1 MVGWH
6 HQLDGY
12 GFAQAS
18 VVGSG
23 QGSLEFCNPWGCKE
37 SDTTES
43 KLELNEWRQ
52 ARWEG
57 TALSVGHLGLLPCHL
72 SRKGKMSITMRQRDH
87 SH

>member
-23 QGSLEFCNPWGCKE
+23 QGSLVFCSPWGHEE
-37 SDTTES
+37 SDITER
-43 KLELNEWRQ
+43 LTELKALYLISRVLG
-52 ARWEG
+52 G
-57 TALSVGHLGLLPCHL
+57 TLLGPY
-72 SRKGKMSITMRQRDH
+72 KT
-87 SH
+87 